1 MPKKKMFQKIIY
13 LGFLYYRTVQI
24 FSLSKNKIILFIRK
38 YFPLHSVIKV
48 SSTRIA
54 NLFLSYLFPMSFFSF
69 LVLKAFRLKQKVFP
83 NLNRKT
89 ALWCAIIRI
98 VCSLPQQAI
107 NRSWHKRRNRYS
119 EKLDEERK
127 HFASFCVTRN
137 DSAIDPCSRE
147 RVHRKHL

>member
-54 NLFLSYLFPMSFFSF
+54 NLFLSRLFPMSFFLSSRVESLSF
-69 LVLKAFRLKQKVFP
+69 KAESIPQLKQKDRSLVCHHP
-83 NLNRKT
+83 N
-89 ALWCAIIRI
+89 
-98 VCSLPQQAI
+98 SMLP
-107 NRSWHKRRNRYS
+107 SS
-119 EKLDEERK
+119 
-127 HFASFCVTRN
+127 ASGKPELAQT
-137 DSAIDPCSRE
+137 PQP
-147 RVHRKHL
+147 LL